1 MFCKLGIFARRTAKS
16 REDGAVSSIVS
27 HRLKFSGLLAE
38 IEPDPWR
45 EGGWVL
51 TVDGTPQ
58 SHVDLA
64 RPTELHFE
72 YIARMGHIIDEAFPG
87 RDPLTVLHLG
97 AGALTIPRYV
107 AATHPGSRQQV
118 IEIETDL
125 IDFVRQHLPLPKDAS
140 IRCRY
145 GDAREVMGALPGGLL
160 GQVDLVVVDIFRGAR
175 TPAHVT
181 SVEFYTE
188 VKRLL
193 SPRGIVLVNVAD
205 GPPLAFAKS
214 QLATVRYVFGD
225 AFAIAESSVAKGR
238 RFGNVVLTAWSGDRE
253 FDGMPRLMAAG
264 PHPSKV
270 IAGDEAKE
278 WVRSAPIVTDATA
291 TDSPPPARDLFSR

>member
-1 MFCKLGIFARRTAKS
+1 LPSPIFGIGPAEDW
-16 REDGAVSSIVS
+16 EDGGVSSIRS

-58 SHVDLA
+58 SHVDLSH
-64 RPTELHFE
+64 PSELHFE
-72 YIARMGHIIDEAFPG
+72 YIARMGHIIDEAFEPG
-87 RDPLTVLHLG
+87 EALTAVHLG

-107 AATHPGSRQQV
+107 AVTHPGSRQQV

-125 IDFVRQHLPLPKDAS
+125 IDFVREHLPLPRDAS

-145 GDAREVMGALPGGLL
+145 GDARAVMGSLPGGIL

-188 VKRLL
+188 VQRLL
-193 SPRGIVLVNVAD
+193 SPRGIVVINVAD

-214 QLATVRYVFGD
+214 QLATVRHVFGD
-225 AFAIAESSVAKGR
+225 GFAIAESSVAKGR
-238 RFGNVVLTAWSGDRE
+238 RFGNVVLAAWNGDRE
-253 FDGMPRLMAAG
+253 FAGIPRLMAAG

-270 IAGDEAKE
+270 IAGSEAAE

-291 TDSPPPARDLFSR
+291 IDSPPPSRNLFAN

>member
-1 MFCKLGIFARRTAKS
+1 M
-16 REDGAVSSIVS
+16 SSIVS
-27 HRLKFSGLLAE
+27 HRLKFSSLLAE

-64 RPTELHFE
+64 HPEELHFE
-72 YIARMGHIIDEAFPG
+72 YIARMGHIIDEAFPA
-87 RDPLTVLHLG
+87 RVPLTALHLG
-97 AGALTIPRYV
+97 AGALTIPRYI

-193 SPRGIVLVNVAD
+193 SPRGVVLINVAD

-238 RFGNVVLTAWSGDRE
+238 RFGNVVLAAWSGERE
-253 FDGMPRLMAAG
+253 FDGIPRLMAAG

-278 WVRSAPIVTDATA
+278 WVRSAPLVTDTTA
-291 TDSPPPARDLFSR
+291 IDSPPPARDLFSR